1 MATAIPKISLSSSR
15 DIPFNRLVLSQSNV
29 RRVKSGL
36 SIEELARDIE
46 RRGLLQ
52 SLNVRP
58 VLDGEG
64 AETGTYEVPAGG
76 RRFRALELLV
86 KQKKLAKTAPVP
98 CVVREAGSAILAED
112 DSLAENVQRVALHPL
127 DQFRAFRDMLEK
139 GMSEE
144 EIAAAFF
151 VTAAVVKQRLRLMTV
166 SDSLLEI
173 YEQDGMRLEQLMAF
187 SISDDH
193 ARQEQVWEIVAQSHN
208 REPYVIRRMLTE
220 KTVRAS
226 DARARF
232 VGLEAYIVAGGHVM
246 RDLFEADDG
255 GWLQDPAI
263 LDRLVMEKLH
273 TAAEDIRAEG
283 WKWVETALSFPW
295 GHTRQFV
302 EIDGTEVP
310 LTDEETA
317 RLEALRAEQETIEA
331 EYAQADEY
339 PDEVDARLGGIEQAI
354 LVLEERPL
362 AFDPADMTRAGA
374 FVSLASDGILQVE
387 RGFVLPEDMPTEP
400 EEVDD
405 AGGADGYDYA
415 AYDGQDERLA
425 DDGDDGGGE
434 GNSISPDFEP
444 EEEDGIKPLP
454 DRLLTEL
461 TAWRTL
467 ALRDAVASNPHIAL
481 TEFLHT
487 LVRDVYWQTPG
498 ADCLEAYVRE
508 IPLPVHSPDMPGSL
522 PAHALRQRNEGWKHD
537 LPENEDALWRWIDGL
552 DDASRMAL
560 LAYCLSFG
568 VNALYERMPAYGA
581 VSQRS
586 VTERLKRADRL
597 ASALCL
603 DLVEAGWQP
612 TVENYLGRVTKARIL
627 QAVREARGDEAVER
641 IAHLKKPDMAR
652 EAERLLDGSGWLPEA
667 LRTAGSVEQTSVETV
682 TYAVYGGGSGFSPF
696 EG

>member
-1 MATAIPKISLSSSR
+1 MATAIPKVTLSSSR

-58 VLDGEG
+58 VLDGDG

-86 KQKKLAKTAPVP
+86 KQKKLARTAPVP

-112 DSLAENVQRVALHPL
+112 DSLAENVQRLALHPL

-151 VTAAVVKQRLRLMTV
+151 VAPAVVKQRLRLMTV
-166 SDSLLEI
+166 SDKLLDI

-193 ARQEQVWEIVAQSHN
+193 ARQEQVWDIVTQSHN
-208 REPYVIRRMLTE
+208 RERYVIRRMLTE

-226 DARARF
+226 DARVRF
-232 VGLEAYIVAGGHVM
+232 VGLDAYLAAGGHVM

-273 TAAEDIRAEG
+273 EAAEQVRAEG

-295 GHTRQFV
+295 GHTRPFA

-310 LTDEETA
+310 LSDEEAA
-317 RLEALRAEQETIEA
+317 RLEVLRAEQETIEA

-339 PDEVDARLGGIEQAI
+339 PDEVDARLGEIEQAI
-354 LVLEERPL
+354 LALEERPL
-362 AFDPADMTRAGA
+362 AFDLAEMGRAGA
-374 FVSLASDGILQVE
+374 FVSLASDGTLQVE
-387 RGFVLPEDMPTEP
+387 RGFVLPEDMPTEL
-400 EEVDD
+400 EAVDD
-405 AGGADGYDYA
+405 ASGADGYDHA
-415 AYDGQDERLA
+415 AYDRRDEHIA
-425 DDGDDGGGE
+425 DDGGDAGGA
-434 GNSISPDFEP
+434 GNSISPEVES

-467 ALRDAVASNPHIAL
+467 ALRDAFAGNPHVAL

-498 ADCLEAYVRE
+498 ADCLETYVRE
-508 IPLPVHSPDMPGSL
+508 ISLPVHSPDMPGSV

-537 LPENEDALWRWIDGL
+537 LPEDEDALWCWIDGL
-552 DDASRMAL
+552 DDTSRMAL
-560 LAYCLSFG
+560 LVHCLSFG
-568 VNALYERMPAYGA
+568 VNALYERMPSYGA

-597 ASALCL
+597 ASALSL
-603 DLVEAGWQP
+603 DMVEAGWQP

-627 QAVREARGDEAVER
+627 QAVREARGDEAADR

-652 EAERLLDGSGWLPEA
+652 EAERLLEGSGWLPEA
-667 LRTAGSVEQTSVETV
+667 LRTIERPDDTSADMAVAGEDVEAIAAE
-682 TYAVYGGGSGFSPF
+682 
-696 EG
+696 

>member
-1 MATAIPKISLSSSR
+1 MATAIPKITLSSSR

-98 CVVREAGSAILAED
+98 CVVREAGSAILAAD
-112 DSLAENVQRVALHPL
+112 DSLAENVQRMALHPL

-151 VTAAVVKQRLRLMTV
+151 VTPAVVKQRLRLMTV
-166 SDSLLEI
+166 SDKLLEV

-193 ARQEQVWEIVAQSHN
+193 ARQEQVWEIVFQNHN

-232 VGLEAYIVAGGHVM
+232 VGLDTYLAAGGHVM

-273 TAAEDIRAEG
+273 TATEDIRAEG

-295 GHTRQFV
+295 GHTRAFA

-310 LTDEETA
+310 LSDEETA
-317 RLEALRAEQETIEA
+317 RLEVLRAEQETIEA

-339 PDEVDARLGGIEQAI
+339 PDEVDARLGEIEQAI
-354 LVLEERPL
+354 LALEERPL
-362 AFDPADMTRAGA
+362 AFDPADMGRAGA
-374 FVSLASDGILQVE
+374 FVSLASDGTLQVE
-387 RGFVLPEDMPTEP
+387 RGFVLPEDMPTEL
-400 EEVDD
+400 EAVDD
-405 AGGADGYDYA
+405 ASRADGYDHA
-415 AYDGQDERLA
+415 AYDGQDDRIA
-425 DDGDDGGGE
+425 DDGGDMGGE
-434 GNSISPDFEP
+434 DYSIAPDVEP

-467 ALRDAVASNPHIAL
+467 ALRDAFASNPHIAL

-508 IPLPVHSPDMPGSL
+508 IPLPVHSPDMPGSVA
-522 PAHALRQRNEGWKHD
+522 AHALRQRNEGWKHD
-537 LPENEDALWRWIDGL
+537 LPEDEDALWRWIEGL
-552 DDASRMAL
+552 DDTSRMAL
-560 LAYCLSFG
+560 LAHCLSFG
-568 VNALYERMPAYGA
+568 VNALYERMPSYGG

-586 VTERLKRADRL
+586 VTERFKRADRL
-597 ASALCL
+597 ASALSL
-603 DLVEAGWQP
+603 DMVEAGWQP

-627 QAVREARGDEAVER
+627 QAVGEARGDEAAAR

-652 EAERLLDGSGWLPEA
+652 EAERLLEGSGWLPEA
-667 LRTAGSVEQTSVETV
+667 LRTTGGAEKMSVETTMV
-682 TYAVYGGGSGFSPF
+682 GEDVEAIAA
-696 EG
+696 E

>member
-1 MATAIPKISLSSSR
+1 MATAIPKITLSSSR

-58 VLDGEG
+58 VVDGEG

-139 GMSEE
+139 GMSAE

-151 VTAAVVKQRLRLMTV
+151 VAPAMVRQRLRLMTV
-166 SDSLLEI
+166 SDKLLDI

-193 ARQEQVWEIVAQSHN
+193 ARQEQVWEIVSQSHN

-232 VGLEAYIVAGGHVM
+232 VGLEAYIAAGGHIM

-255 GWLQDPAI
+255 GWLQGPAI

-273 TAAEDIRAEG
+273 AAAEDIRAEG

-295 GHTRQFV
+295 GHTRQFA
-302 EIDGTEVP
+302 EIDGTEV
-310 LTDEETA
+310 LLADEETV
-317 RLEALRAEQETIEA
+317 RLEALRVEQETIEA

-339 PDEVDARLGGIEQAI
+339 PDEVDARLGEIERAI
-354 LVLEERPL
+354 LALEERPL
-362 AFDPADMTRAGA
+362 AFDPADMARAGV
-374 FVSLASDGILQVE
+374 FVSLDSDGTLQVE
-387 RGFVLPEDMPTEP
+387 RGFVLPEDMSAEP
-400 EEVDD
+400 EETDDVDGSD
-405 AGGADGYDYA
+405 EYDHPTYE
-415 AYDGQDERLA
+415 GRDERIA
-425 DDGDDGGGE
+425 DYGSDEGGVGD
-434 GNSISPDFEP
+434 SIAPDVES

-467 ALRDAVASNPHIAL
+467 ALRDAFASNPHIAL
-481 TEFLHT
+481 TELLHT

-508 IPLPVHSPDMPGSL
+508 IPLPVHSPDMPGSV

-537 LPENEDALWRWIDGL
+537 LPEDEDALSRWIDGL

-560 LAYCLSFG
+560 LAHCLSFG
-568 VNALYERMPAYGA
+568 VNALYERMPAYGG

-586 VTERLKRADRL
+586 VTERRKRADRL
-597 ASALCL
+597 ASALSL

-627 QAVREARGDEAVER
+627 QAVREARGDEAADR
-641 IAHLKKPDMAR
+641 IVHLKKPDMAR

-667 LRTAGSVEQTSVETV
+667 LRTAGGAEQVPVETATV
-682 TYAVYGGGSGFSPF
+682 G
-696 EG
+696 EGVEAIAAE

>member
-29 RRVKSGL
+29 WRVKSGL

-58 VLDGEG
+58 VLDGDG

-112 DSLAENVQRVALHPL
+112 DSLAENVQRLALHPL

-151 VTAAVVKQRLRLMTV
+151 VTPAVVKQRLRLMTV
-166 SDSLLEI
+166 SDKLLEI

-232 VGLEAYIVAGGHVM
+232 VGLDVYIAAGGAIM

-354 LVLEERPL
+354 LALEERPL
-362 AFDPADMTRAGA
+362 AFDPADMARAGA
-374 FVSLASDGILQVE
+374 FVSLASDGTLQVE

-400 EEVDD
+400 EETDD
-405 AGGADGYDYA
+405 AGGADGYDHA
-415 AYDGQDERLA
+415 AYDGRDEHIA
-425 DDGDDGGGE
+425 DDGDDGGGQ
-434 GNSISPDFEP
+434 GNSIVPDVEP
-444 EEEDGIKPLP
+444 DEEDGIKPLP

-467 ALRDAVASNPHIAL
+467 ALRDAFASNPHIAL

-508 IPLPVHSPDMPGSL
+508 ISLPVHSPDMPGSL
-522 PAHALRQRNEGWKHD
+522 PAHTLRQRNDGWKHD
-537 LPENEDALWRWIDGL
+537 LPEDEDALWRWIDGL

-560 LAYCLSFG
+560 LAHCLSFG
-568 VNALYERMPAYGA
+568 VNAFYERMPSYGA

-597 ASALCL
+597 ASALSL

-627 QAVREARGDEAVER
+627 QAVREACGDEVAER

-652 EAERLLDGSGWLPEA
+652 EAERLLEGSGWLPEA
-667 LRTAGSVEQTSVETV
+667 LRRAVLEDQTQVETV
-682 TYAVYGGGSGFSPF
+682 TADEDV
-696 EG
+696 EAIAAE

>member
-1 MATAIPKISLSSSR
+1 MASAIQKIALNASR

-29 RRVKSGL
+29 RRVKAGL

-64 AETGTYEVPAGG
+64 AETGIYEVPAGG

-112 DSLAENVQRVALHPL
+112 DSLAENVQRLALHPL

-151 VTAAVVKQRLRLMTV
+151 VVPTVVKQRLRLMTV
-166 SDSLLEI
+166 SDKLLDI
-173 YEQDGMRLEQLMAF
+173 YEQDGMKLDQLMAF

-193 ARQEQVWEIVAQSHN
+193 TRQEQVWEIVSHSHN
-208 REPYVIRRMLTE
+208 REPYLIRRMLTE

-226 DARARF
+226 DRRVRF
-232 VGLEAYIVAGGHVM
+232 VGLNVYLAAGGAVM

-255 GWLQDPAI
+255 GWLQDPTL
-263 LDRLVMEKLH
+263 LDRLVMEKLQE
-273 TAAEDIRAEG
+273 AAEQVRAEG

-295 GHTRQFV
+295 GHTRQFA
-302 EIDGTEVP
+302 EIDGTTVV
-310 LTDEETA
+310 LSEEEAA
-317 RLEALRAEQETIEA
+317 RLTGLHIEQETIEA
-331 EYAQADEY
+331 EYAQADEF
-339 PDEVDARLGGIEQAI
+339 PEDIDTRLGETEQAI
-354 LVLEERPL
+354 EALEERPVS
-362 AFDPADMTRAGA
+362 FDPADMARAGV
-374 FVSLASDGILQVE
+374 FVSLDTDGTLLVE
-387 RGFVLPEDMPTEP
+387 RGFVLPEDMPVEP
-400 EEVDD
+400 EY
-405 AGGADGYDYA
+405 GH
-415 AYDGQDERLA
+415 DESE
-425 DDGDDGGGE
+425 GDDDTIIHHGVGDEVEGE
-434 GNSISPDFEP
+434 GTEGFPDTEP
-444 EEEDGIKPLP
+444 EEEDGLKPLS

-467 ALRDAVASNPHIAL
+467 ALRDAFAGNPHIAL

-487 LVRDVYWQTPG
+487 LVRDIYWQISG

-508 IPLPVHSPDMPGSL
+508 IPLQVHSPDMPGSL

-537 LPENEDALWRWIDGL
+537 LPEDEDALWRWIDGL
-552 DDASRMAL
+552 DDTSRLAL
-560 LAYCLSFG
+560 LAHCLSFG
-568 VNALYERMPAYGA
+568 INALHESSHGPSLA
-581 VSQRS
+581 RS
-586 VTERLKRADRL
+586 VRERLARADRL
-597 ASALCL
+597 ATALTL

-627 QAVREARGDEAVER
+627 EAVREARGSEVAER
-641 IAHLKKPDMAR
+641 IAHLKKNDMAQA
-652 EAERLLDGSGWLPEA
+652 AERLLEGTGWLPEA
-667 LRTAGSVEQTSVETV
+667 LRTAHAPERTEREEGAAHMTDSHD
-682 TYAVYGGGSGFSPF
+682 AVAA
-696 EG
+696 E

>member
-1 MATAIPKISLSSSR
+1 MATAIPKITLSSSR

-86 KQKKLAKTAPVP
+86 KQKKLAKTASVP
-98 CVVREAGSAILAED
+98 CVVREAGSAIHAEE

-151 VTAAVVKQRLRLMTV
+151 VTPAVVKQRLRLMTV
-166 SDSLLEI
+166 SDKLLDV

-193 ARQEQVWEIVAQSHN
+193 VRQEQVWEIVNQSHN

-232 VGLEAYIVAGGHVM
+232 VGLDVYIAAGGPIM

-273 TAAEDIRAEG
+273 AAVEDIRAEG

-295 GHTRQFV
+295 GHTRQFA

-310 LTDEETA
+310 LSNEETA
-317 RLEALRAEQETIEA
+317 RLEALRAEQEAIEA

-339 PDEVDARLGGIEQAI
+339 PDEVDTRLGEIEQAI
-354 LVLEERPL
+354 LALEERPL

-374 FVSLASDGILQVE
+374 FVSLASDGTLQVE

-400 EEVDD
+400 EAVDD
-405 AGGADGYDYA
+405 AGGADGYDHA
-415 AYDGQDERLA
+415 AYDGRDDRIA
-425 DDGDDGGGE
+425 DDGGDGGGE
-434 GNSISPDFEP
+434 GDTTAPDVEP

-467 ALRDAVASNPHIAL
+467 ALRDAFASNPHIAL

-487 LVRDVYWQTPG
+487 IVRDVYWQTPG

-522 PAHALRQRNEGWKHD
+522 PAYALRQRNEGWKHD

-560 LAYCLSFG
+560 LAHCLSFG
-568 VNALYERMPAYGA
+568 VNALYERMPSYGA

-586 VTERLKRADRL
+586 VTDRLKRADRL
-597 ASALCL
+597 ASALSL
-603 DLVEAGWQP
+603 DMVEAGWQP

-627 QAVREARGDEAVER
+627 QAVQEARGNEAAAR

-652 EAERLLDGSGWLPEA
+652 EAERLLEGSGWLPEA
-667 LRTAGSVEQTSVETV
+667 LRTIGGAEQMSVETTMV
-682 TYAVYGGGSGFSPF
+682 GEDVEAIAA
-696 EG
+696 E